1 MGRRDTRYA
10 FMNPIAMARSR
21 GPAASS
27 GPTIKDYLNR
37 NRPTWEEV
45 KEIIKKK
52 KEGSS
57 TLAAWEEHMNCKF
70 QEELRKNRERVMA
83 ERTSASSSKPKRKK
97 RRRSS
102 SSSSSSSSSTTSTSS
117 EDDVTEHRKKKRR
130 CDKADDV
137 PANSHETSKEKA
149 SLPTKSKKSKKKKSK
164 KKRKKKK
171 YRSSE
176 SD

>member
-70 QEELRKNRERVMA
+70 QEELRKNRERVLA

-102 SSSSSSSSSTTSTSS
+102 SSSSSSSSTTSTSS
-117 EDDVTEHRKKKRR
+117 DDDVSEHRKKKRR
-130 CDKADDV
+130 CNKAEDV

-149 SLPTKSKKSKKKKSK
+149 SLPAKSKKSKKKKSK